1 MQEPIELKDNV
12 ALYLIQILRE
22 YKTMKNCIEGHW
34 HLKEIL
40 RASDDVVDDLL
51 KKLGLCYG
59 QMAPFKLYIHPS
71 KQYSDE
77 AILEYVRAYEDH
89 EEVLWTE

>member
-51 KKLGLCYG
+51 KKIGLC
-59 QMAPFKLYIHPS
+59 
-71 KQYSDE
+71 
-77 AILEYVRAYEDH
+77 
-89 EEVLWTE
+89 